1 MRVRVHHAP
10 THSTLQSL
18 CGYALR
24 EGCRS
29 ARCHVTHATHIR
41 EHTYMRLRDHWRCVP
56 THMQGDA
63 EGDVEELGAALEAFV
78 VDAAERNARNYSS
91 MYQDAAGGRPT
102 EVGYINGAVIR
113 AAEEHG
119 VPVPCNRL
127 LLQQM
132 RMLEALGAFEKQPK
146 A

>member
-1 MRVRVHHAP
+1 
-10 THSTLQSL
+10 
-18 CGYALR
+18 
-24 EGCRS
+24 
-29 ARCHVTHATHIR
+29 
-41 EHTYMRLRDHWRCVP
+41 MRLRDHWRCVL

-91 MYQDAAGGRPT
+91 MYQDAASGRPT

-119 VPVPCNRL
+119 VAVPCNRL